1 MRKSLNFEVKE
12 DAATLRKMLKQQ
24 KEPLLHARL
33 LALYLY
39 KTGQCRY
46 RKDIAQQVGYG
57 RNAVGRWLQAYETHG
72 LEAMLTIG
80 ASGNPSEMSIPP
92 AVLEMLQKRL
102 HDPHQ
107 GFASYKAVQQW
118 LSQEHDVHLSYHWV
132 YDIVHD
138 KLKARLK
145 VPRKSNVKKDPKK
158 EARFKKNAF

>member
-57 RNAVGRWLQAYETHG
+57 RNAVGRWLQTYETHG
-72 LEAMLTIG
+72 LETMLTVG
-80 ASGNPSEMSIPP
+80 ASGNPREVGVP
-92 AVLEMLQKRL
+92 AEVVELLQKRL
-102 HDPHQ
+102 QDPHQ
-107 GFASYKAVQQW
+107 GFSSYKAVRQW
-118 LSQEHDVHLSYHWV
+118 LSQEHDVHLSYQWV

-138 KLKARLK
+138 KMKARLK

-158 EARFKKNAF
+158 EERFKKNAS

>member
-57 RNAVGRWLQAYETHG
+57 RNAVGRWLQTYETQG
-72 LEAMLTIG
+72 LEALLAVGT
-80 ASGNPSEMSIPP
+80 SGNPRAMGIP
-92 AVLEMLQKRL
+92 AEVLGRLEKRL
-102 HDPHQ
+102 QDPHQ
-107 GFASYKAVQQW
+107 GFGSYKAVQQW
-118 LSQEHDVHLSYHWV
+118 LAQEHAVHLSYQWV